1 MKRVVEGVFLW
12 EVFFLIIG
20 IVLLYDL
27 IALRKQ
33 NNQIIES
40 LEKIERKLGKILVKK
55 REII

>member
-33 NNQIIES
+33 NNQIIEL
-40 LEKIERKLGKILVKK
+40 LEKIER
-55 REII
+55 